1 MTHARVGFT
10 LIALLAVLLLSSVSP
25 SQSDSGA
32 VTVVAPSTPPQLFF
46 ACCDGG
52 IKDAKAEFASA
63 TLISDLQS
71 LHAGIAIS
79 ISDLSPERAEI
90 VQTLNRAN
98 IPVIAWLVLAPEQGL
113 YLNADNEPAAA
124 ARFADF
130 EHWTDAYQLKWVK
143 IGLDIEPNFQQFGE
157 WNQGHKLRVL
167 STLARNYCDFGRVR
181 RARESYASLI
191 AHMREH
197 GYVVQTHQLMFLADE
212 RRANTTVLE
221 RLFGI
226 VNVASDDEVLMIYSS
241 FNHVAGGGLA
251 YTYGPH
257 AHSIAVGSTAASG
270 DPVADAKYPPLSPA
284 ETLRDLR
291 VASHY
296 SREVG
301 VYHLEG
307 CLRQGMMPN
316 LKAMRWDE
324 PVELSKASCTKAQQ
338 IRHGVKLMLW
348 LATYAPLLLLAFC
361 LGLYGLIR
369 SWRRRRQRRL
379 SRSSVGSAY

>member
-1 MTHARVGFT
+1 MLRVMVT
-10 LIALLAVLLLSSVSP
+10 VLLLSTLSP
-25 SQSDSGA
+25 SQPDSGA
-32 VTVVAPSTPPQLFF
+32 VTVVAPSAPPQLFF

-52 IKDAKAEFASA
+52 IKDAKAEFTSPA
-63 TLISDLQS
+63 LISDLQS

-90 VQTLNRAN
+90 VQTLNHAN

-124 ARFADF
+124 ARFAEF
-130 EHWTDAYQLKWVK
+130 ERWTATYQLKWIK

-157 WNQGHKLRVL
+157 WNRGHKLRVL

-191 AHMREH
+191 AHMRER

-212 RRANTTVLE
+212 RLANTTVLE

-241 FNHVAGGGLA
+241 FNHVADGALA
-251 YTYGPH
+251 YSYGPD

-270 DPVADAKYPPLSPA
+270 DPLADAKYPPLSLT

-291 VASHY
+291 VASRF

-301 VYHLEG
+301 VYNLEG
-307 CLRQGMMPN
+307 FLRQGMMPE
-316 LKAMRWDE
+316 LKTMQWDE
-324 PVELSKASCTKAQQ
+324 PVAISQASLKKAQQ
-338 IRHGVKLMLW
+338 IRHGVKAILW
-348 LATYAPLLLLAFC
+348 LATYAPLLLAAFC
-361 LGLYGLIR
+361 LALYGLVR
-369 SWRRRRQRRL
+369 SWRRRRHRRL
-379 SRSSVGSAY
+379 SELNAGSVY